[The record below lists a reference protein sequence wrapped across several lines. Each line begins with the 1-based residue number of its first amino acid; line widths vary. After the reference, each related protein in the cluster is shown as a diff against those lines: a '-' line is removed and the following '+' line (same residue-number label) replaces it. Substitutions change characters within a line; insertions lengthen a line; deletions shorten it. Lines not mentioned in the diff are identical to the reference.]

1 MIFNNLS
8 DIQLI
13 AKNYGFELEKGYE
26 SDITSYY
33 VNYERYSVAHV
44 WMHNKMQQYKIHYDE
59 PIKNFEHIEWC
70 DKERFEEFLRV
81 VIQKKKKEKLQKKLA
96 DIKKDFR

>member
-8 DIQLI
+8 DIQRI
-13 AKNYGFELEKGYE
+13 TKDYGFEFEKGYE

-33 VNYERYSVAHV
+33 VKYERYSVAHV
-44 WMHNKMQQYKIHYDE
+44 WMHNKKQQYKIHYDE
-59 PIKNFEHIEWC
+59 PLKNFEYIEWC
-70 DKERFEEFLRV
+70 DKDRFEEFLRV
-81 VIQKKKKEKLQKKLA
+81 VIQKKKNEKLQKKLA

>member
-8 DIQLI
+8 DIQRI
-13 AKNYGFELEKGYE
+13 AKDYGFELEKGYE

-33 VNYERYSVAHV
+33 VNYEHYSVAHV
-44 WMHNKMQQYKIHYDE
+44 WMHNKVQQYKIHYDE
-59 PIKNFEHIEWC
+59 PIKNFEYIEWC
-70 DKERFEEFLRV
+70 DKDRFEEFLRV
-81 VIQKKKKEKLQKKLA
+81 VIQQKKKEKLQKKLA

>member
-8 DIQLI
+8 DIRKI
-13 AKNYGFELEKGYE
+13 VKDYGFELEKGYE

-44 WMHNKMQQYKIHYDE
+44 WMHNRLKQYKIHYDE
-59 PIKNFEHIEWC
+59 SIKNFEYIEWC

-81 VIQKKKKEKLQKKLA
+81 VIQKKKNEKLKKKLA

>member
-8 DIQLI
+8 DIKRI
-13 AKNYGFELEKGYE
+13 AKDYGFELEKGYE

-33 VNYERYSVAHV
+33 VKYECYSVAHV
-44 WMHNKMQQYKIHYDE
+44 WMHNKVQQYKIHYDE
-59 PIKNFEHIEWC
+59 SVKSFKYIEWC
-70 DKERFEEFLRV
+70 DKDRFEEFLRV
-81 VIQKKKKEKLQKKLA
+81 IIQKKKKEKLQKKLA

>member
-8 DIQLI
+8 DIQRI
-13 AKNYGFELEKGYE
+13 AKDYGFELEKGYE

-33 VNYERYSVAHV
+33 VNYEHYSVARV
-44 WMHNKMQQYKIHYDE
+44 WMHNRLKQYKIYYDE
-59 PIKNFEHIEWC
+59 PLKNFEYIEWC
-70 DKERFEEFLRV
+70 DKDRFEEFLRV
-81 VIQKKKKEKLQKKLA
+81 VIQKKKNEKLQKKLA